1 MSEIY
6 LANKDLTFIDY
17 PDPDNWAVI
26 FYFSGCSHGCKN
38 CHNIQLKNRG
48 VGKLYNVDEFNE
60 LVKYETEKNKTK
72 NVVFSGGDP
81 LFKENLE
88 FVKEFLIKYG
98 SLYNICIYT
107 GHNIEYV
114 KENNVKGF
122 KYIKCG
128 TFDDSKKRLSGNFS
142 DQFILA
148 SSNQNFYD
156 ENYNLISEDGILIYD
171 KKDLYY
177 LKINERKGD

>member
-122 KYIKCG
+122 QFIKCG
-128 TFDDSKKRLSGNFS
+128 TFDENNKLKSGMTDEYF
-142 DQFILA
+142 QLA
-148 SSNQNFYD
+148 SPNQNFYND
-156 ENYNLISEDGILIYD
+156 KYEQLSENGKMMFER
-171 KKDLYY
+171 
-177 LKINERKGD
+177 NEND